1 MAAGI
6 YNFTIEQGA
15 TFTKAFTWKDDDGN
29 PVNLTGYTAR
39 MQCRASIG
47 STATIFSYTTPSAN
61 LSIPT
66 PANGTIALVISA
78 TDTSNF
84 PVGGVYDL
92 ELVSGATVTRLLQ
105 GTISLSGEITR

>member
-15 TFTKAFTWKDDDGN
+15 TFTKNFTWLDSN
-29 PVNLTGYTAR
+29 NAAVNLTGWSAR
-39 MQCRASIG
+39 IQCRASIG

-66 PANGTIALVISA
+66 PANGTIEMMISA

-92 ELVSGATVTRLLQ
+92 EMVNGSTVVRLLQ

>member
-15 TFTKAFTWKDDDGN
+15 TFTKAFTWTDDDGN
-29 PVNLTGYTAR
+29 AVDLTGYTAR
-39 MQCRASIG
+39 MQCRASVG
-47 STATIFSYTTPSAN
+47 STSTIFSYTTPSVN

-66 PANGTIALVISA
+66 PTNGTVVMSISA
-78 TDTSNF
+78 TDTANF
-84 PVGGVYDL
+84 PVGGFYDL
-92 ELVSGATVTRLLQ
+92 ELVNGAVVTRLLQ